1 MESVSTR
8 VSTKH
13 SVLGQPAVLKRNQLP
28 TSADVYRQY
37 DYFLKHEKYDSG
49 QKRATSVAQEV
60 LSIYNTASIP
70 TIDEKSV
77 VNRIKKLIDK
87 VKDLGKYPSSKKTS
101 NTYQDCL
108 KSLETVFD
116 ICTCKCV
123 DTGVLEKSQCI
134 CPLSHKIPTAEW
146 SFWLDQK
153 TERKMY
159 IGAIDKK
166 ATAKFQ
172 KKEMRAVKRL
182 KYERKH
188 GNENMKSETKV
199 NYSYSD
205 MSDDDDGGDD
215 VELQLNTGDDVLGC
229 EISSGESDDGAVA
242 VRNMKQYPQ
251 LCKALD
257 RCKISNRDACLV
269 VNAVLKDMNLLSA
282 ETAIDPAKLRRQR
295 SIWRQKQVS
304 KHAAQMQELICIGFD
319 GKQDL
324 TFVEISGVRRSIKEE
339 HYVIVSFPNNNY
351 IDHVVPETAKAEDV
365 ANELLSVIANTNSA
379 STLQAVVCDGTVNNT
394 GKKNGVIRRLEEGI
408 ARPLQWL
415 VCLLHT
421 NELPFRKYISAIDG
435 GFTRGPTS
443 STGAIMSALD
453 FDPKDLPI
461 AKFKAI
467 PGKVVEV
474 IDEVKNDLS
483 TDQIYL
489 LRACLAVQQG
499 YADNDESKSLQNT
512 MPGNLNHARWLTKAS
527 RILRLYMSKESCSS
541 SLYKIVHFIVNV
553 YAPSW
558 FNIKS
563 HPSCADG
570 AKNFFYL
577 LKQCHELGAED
588 WKILEP
594 VLQNNSYFAHSEN
607 ILLAGV
613 CDNDDTIRHFCCDKV
628 IKLRSN
634 SFCSSVRIFDKSTIK
649 FNANAF
655 NYVDMIDWTTADLTP
670 PPLLAAIDNENLQH
684 RQFDFISGIPCHS
697 QAVERA
703 VKDISAAS
711 STVYGHESRHGMIL
725 QCTAS
730 RTDLPSVD
738 CKSDF
743 L

>member
-1 MESVSTR
+1 MESVTTR
-8 VSTKH
+8 DSTKH

-37 DYFLKHEKYDSG
+37 DYFLKHENYDSV
-49 QKRATSVAQEV
+49 QKRAASVAQEV
-60 LSIYNTASIP
+60 ISIYSTASIP

-77 VNRIKKLIDK
+77 VNRIKKLLDT
-87 VKDLGKYPSSKKTS
+87 VKDLAKYPSSKKTS
-101 NTYQDCL
+101 ITYQDSL

-123 DTGVLEKSQCI
+123 DSGVLEKSQCT
-134 CPLSHKIPTAEW
+134 CPLLKKIPAAEW

-153 TERKMY
+153 TERRMY
-159 IGAIDKK
+159 IGAVDKK
-166 ATAKFQ
+166 ATAKLK
-172 KKEMRAVKRL
+172 KKEMRAFKRI
-182 KYERKH
+182 KFEHKQRDDK
-188 GNENMKSETKV
+188 
-199 NYSYSD
+199 
-205 MSDDDDGGDD
+205 SDDADDADRDD
-215 VELQLNTGDDVLGC
+215 DLELQSNTGDDVSGC
-229 EISSGESDDGAVA
+229 EISNSDSDDCAVA
-242 VRNMKQYPQ
+242 VRNMKQYPE

-282 ETAIDPAKLRRQR
+282 ETAVDPAKLRRQR
-295 SIWRQKQVS
+295 SIWRQKIVS
-304 KHAAQMQELICIGFD
+304 THGAQMQELLCIGFD
-319 GKQDL
+319 GKQDS
-324 TFVEISGVRRSIKEE
+324 TFVEISGLRRCIKEE
-339 HYVIVSFPNNNY
+339 HYVIISFPNNNY
-351 IDHVVPETAKAEDV
+351 IDHVVPQTSKAEDI
-365 ANELLSVIANTNSA
+365 ANEILSVIANTNSA

-394 GKKNGVIRRLEEGI
+394 GKRNGVIRRLEEGI
-408 ARPLQWL
+408 TRPLQWL

-421 NELPFRKYISAIDG
+421 NELPFRKYISVIDG
-435 GFTRGPTS
+435 GFTTGPTS
-443 STGAIMSALD
+443 STGAIMSALE

-461 AKFKAI
+461 AQFNAI
-467 PGKVVEV
+467 PGKVIDV
-474 IDEVKNDLS
+474 IDEVKKDLS

-499 YADNDESKSLQNT
+499 YEDKDEIKFLQNA

-527 RILRLYMSKESCSS
+527 RILRLYMSKQSCSS
-541 SLYKIVHFIVNV
+541 SLRKIVHFIVNV

-563 HPSCADG
+563 HPCCADG

-577 LKQCHELGAED
+577 LKRCHELGAED

-594 VLQNNSYFAHSEN
+594 VLQNNCYFAHCEN

-613 CDNDDTIRHFCCDKV
+613 YDNDNTTRNFCLDK
-628 IKLRSN
+628 IITLRSN
-634 SFCSSVRIFDKSTIK
+634 SCSSVRVFDKSTIK
-649 FNANAF
+649 FNANALT
-655 NYVDMIDWTTADLTP
+655 YVDMIDWTTADLTP
-670 PPLLAAIDNENLQH
+670 PPLLAAIDNDNLQH
-684 RQFDFISGIPCHS
+684 CQFDYISGIPCHS

-703 VKDISAAS
+703 VKDISAAC

-725 QCTAS
+725 QCTSS
-730 RTDLPSVD
+730 RADLPSVD